1 MAEHVP
7 VKGLQ
12 RSQLSKK
19 TGCHMETIRYYENIG
34 LMPEPQRSQ
43 KGYRLYGEA
52 HVRRLRFILRSR
64 ELGFGIDEIRGLLHL
79 VDRKSQTCAE
89 VQERTKPH
97 LAEVRAKIADLR
109 RIERLLS
116 QTMAQCSGEAV
127 PECPILDALAA

>member
-12 RSQLSKK
+12 RSQLSKR
-19 TGCHMETIRYYENIG
+19 TGCNIETIRYYEKIG
-34 LMPEPQRSQ
+34 LMPEPPRSP
-43 KGYRLYGEA
+43 KGYRRYDDS
-52 HVRRLRFILRSR
+52 HIRRLRFILRSR
-64 ELGFGIDEIRGLLHL
+64 ELGFGIEEIRGLLYL

>member
-1 MAEHVP
+1 MTEYVP

-12 RSQLSKK
+12 RSQLSKR
-19 TGCHMETIRYYENIG
+19 TGCNIETIRYYENIG
-34 LMPEPQRSQ
+34 LMPEPPRTS
-43 KGYRLYGEA
+43 KGYRLYDET
-52 HVRRLRFILRSR
+52 HVRRLRFVLRSR

-97 LAEVRAKIADLR
+97 LAEIRAKIADLR

-116 QTMAQCSGEAV
+116 RTMAQCSGEDV